1 MLDDNTNKVVWVG
14 VAVGVVAIIG
24 IAAMALFPDVFKGM
38 KASIHGMIGNF
49 SHASDDVQASS
60 GSAAS

>member
-24 IAAMALFPDVFKGM
+24 VAAMALFPEVFKGM
-38 KASIHGMIGNF
+38 KETITGMINHFG
-49 SHASDDVQASS
+49 
-60 GSAAS
+60 AASEGVTDSKVQ

>member
-24 IAAMALFPDVFKGM
+24 IAAMALFPEVFTGIKT
-38 KASIHGMIGNF
+38 KITDMIGHF
-49 SHASDDVQASS
+49 
-60 GSAAS
+60 GAASGDVTDSKAQ